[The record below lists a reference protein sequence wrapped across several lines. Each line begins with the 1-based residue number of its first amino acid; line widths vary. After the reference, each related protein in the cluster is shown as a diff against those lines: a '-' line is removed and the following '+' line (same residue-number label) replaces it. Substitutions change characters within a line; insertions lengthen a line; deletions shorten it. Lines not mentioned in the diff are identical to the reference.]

1 MTENGDLLVTEQGE
15 QLLAETDPM
24 ANKQIHELPPA
35 SHWRRTTSP
44 GLAGGQQH
52 HAPRQPRRPAVPG
65 GTARHRRRT
74 IAGKLGDV
82 VSVKD
87 FGAVG
92 DGSADDRAAFQAA
105 LDQHGAI
112 YVPAGTYRLDG
123 EIQIKPRRRLFGAGR
138 DVTVIDAR
146 GPRAFT
152 FNRNAGAYQVDG
164 LASSDWNRSALS
176 AMTIRM
182 AQGGVR
188 AHGHEF
194 RATGL
199 LFVGGAAP
207 LGQDDPDGWCLDLV
221 DANES
226 MIREVQAGY
235 GGGTAHRL
243 LANGIRLAS
252 ATPAV
257 NYGDSLIQETS
268 VKLGAAGTVAV
279 LLKGNGTGLINN
291 VLLSR
296 VQVNAPQGGA
306 GITPLAG
313 TNGIKLWNAA
323 RIVCLLCDVEVVDVA
338 FEEYSQSLGGAA
350 GACSNNSYI
359 GCFVHYPGTAAY
371 RDSNTAVQPLGDPHQ
386 LRRLRQS
393 GAGADRQ
400 CRARQWPGAGR
411 GPVRARLLD
420 LRPVP
425 SAVDPAALA
434 RQGRAADHQ
443 RPQGNGAAQRRRPP
457 QPGRAVSWPAG
468 RAYQP
473 AERQDHPAGR
483 QRRPRSRRQRDPV
496 DRRPARARQWRGR
509 RAGRAGSHPDQR
521 PALFAAADPQPVAPN
536 RRPGLVRDQRRGR
549 TRHRRVLAR
558 HRPLSR
564 IDSGEAVPVA
574 VGRGAVP
581 SASAIWH

>member
-1 MTENGDLLVTEQGE
+1 MT
-15 QLLAETDPM
+15 
-24 ANKQIHELPPA
+24 NKQIHELPPA
-35 SHWRRTTSP
+35 SQLAPDDQVLVSQAGSNVTRRASLGGLPFQAGLPGTS
-44 GLAGGQQH
+44 
-52 HAPRQPRRPAVPG
+52 
-65 GTARHRRRT
+65 RRT

-268 VKLGAAGTVAV
+268 VKLGAAGT
-279 LLKGNGTGLINN
+279 G
-291 VLLSR
+291 
-296 VQVNAPQGGA
+296 
-306 GITPLAG
+306 
-313 TNGIKLWNAA
+313 
-323 RIVCLLCDVEVVDVA
+323 
-338 FEEYSQSLGGAA
+338 GGAA
-350 GACSNNSYI
+350 QGQWYWAHQQRAAQPGPGQRAAGRGRDHPAGRHQRHQAVERRPHRLPAVRRRGRRRGVRGIQSEPRRRR
-359 GCFVHYPGTAAY
+359 GCLLQQQLY
-371 RDSNTAVQPLGDPHQ
+371 RLFRPLSRHRRLPRQQHPVQPLGDPHQ

-400 CRARQWPGAGR
+400 CRARQWPGPGR

-425 SAVDPAALA
+425 PAVDPAALA

-457 QPGRAVSWPAG
+457 QPGRAVSMACWSSIPAG
-468 RAYQP
+468 RA
-473 AERQDHPAGR
+473 
-483 QRRPRSRRQRDPV
+483 PRSP
-496 DRRPARARQWRGR
+496 GR
-509 RAGRAGSHPDQR
+509 SP
-521 PALFAAADPQPVAPN
+521 
-536 RRPGLVRDQRRGR
+536 
-549 TRHRRVLAR
+549 T
-558 HRPLSR
+558 
-564 IDSGEAVPVA
+564 
-574 VGRGAVP
+574 VP
-581 SASAIWH
+581 SIPTTT